1 MGHHGGMQQLSGVD
15 ASFLYAESPT
25 TFTHVSSLII
35 YDPHGTDGGSFAATK
50 ELFRER
56 LAVLDPMRRRLA
68 PVPFDLDHP
77 YWFEDPDLDLDFH
90 IRETALPAP
99 GTDEQLA
106 ELVSRLVA
114 RPLDRSRPLWELY
127 VITGLES
134 GHVAQLTKIHHAAI
148 DGVGGA
154 QLLANL
160 LDLEPDAPPRDFGT
174 VPTPEPVPTQ
184 EEMLARGVKALLT
197 QPYKQGRIAV
207 RTLQELPQIG
217 RAVDWAGMAKRFP
230 RPIAQLFGQDDRRT
244 EDRPVRSHTGG
255 FTVPST
261 CFNQKVGPNRRFAF
275 TSVPL
280 ADIKAVKDAL
290 GVTVN
295 DVVLGM
301 CAGALR
307 SYLDKRGELPTDAS
321 LRCMIPVSVRSEDA
335 ANTFGNHVSGM
346 FAALATDVA
355 DPIERL
361 QVIHDETVRAKET
374 LGALPADLLTDV
386 ADFAPPAITA
396 RAARVVA
403 RTTFANRVDPPFNL
417 IISNVPGPQFP
428 LYAGAAEML
437 TYIPVSAVADTQ
449 GLNIT
454 IMSYNGRCDFGLIAC
469 RDAVPDLW
477 DLCHMLED
485 ALAELQDVAGV

>member
-1 MGHHGGMQQLSGVD
+1 MQQLSGVD

-25 TFTHVSSLII
+25 TFTHVSSLILF
-35 YDPHGTDGGSFAATK
+35 DTHGTDSGSFEATK
-50 ELFRER
+50 DLFRER

-68 PVPFDLDHP
+68 TVPFDLDHP
-77 YWFEDPDLDLDFH
+77 YWIEDPDLDLDFH
-90 IRETALPAP
+90 IRETAVAPP

-127 VITGLES
+127 VINGLPD
-134 GHVAQLTKIHHAAI
+134 GRIAQLTKVHHAAI

-160 LDLEPDAPPRDFGT
+160 LDLEPDAPPRDFGE
-174 VPTPEPVPTQ
+174 VPAPEPVPTQ
-184 EEMLARGVKALLT
+184 EEMLLRGLGALAT
-197 QPYKQGRIAV
+197 TPYKQGRIALQL
-207 RTLQELPQIG
+207 LQELPQIG
-217 RAVDWAGMAKRFP
+217 RAVDWTGIAKRLP
-230 RPIAQLFGQDDRRT
+230 DPIARVLGREARRV
-244 EDRPVRSHTGG
+244 EDEAPPVSRTGG

-261 CFNQKVGPNRRFAF
+261 RFNNKVGPHRRFAF

-280 ADIKAVKDAL
+280 SDVKAIKDAL

-307 SYLDKRGELPTDAS
+307 SYLERKDELPQES
-321 LRCMIPVSVRSEDA
+321 LRCMIPVSVRSDDE
-335 ANTFGNHVSGM
+335 ANVYGNRVSGM

-355 DPIERL
+355 DPVQRL

-386 ADFAPPAITA
+386 AEFAPPAIAA
-396 RAARVVA
+396 RASRVVA
-403 RTTFANRVDPPFNL
+403 RTAIANRVDPPFNL

-428 LYAGAAEML
+428 LYAGGAEML

-477 DLCHMLED
+477 DLCRGLED
-485 ALAELQDVAGV
+485 ALEELQEVAGL